1 MSKNI
6 RRVSNDR
13 WPGVYCYDSDQRSFK
28 GKPDVCYYITFKV
41 DGKKI
46 TEKIGWK
53 SEGYGPE
60 VAAET
65 RAARV
70 KDGRHGKQ
78 VKTAKEIRIEK
89 NATNKTIE
97 ELKAAYFESE
107 KGQKLKGRR
116 TDLNRYEKHL
126 EKLFAKKRVDTLTI
140 LDVER
145 LKREMK
151 GHAVATVAN
160 SLELLRRIINHGVKK
175 KLCHAPS
182 FTIELPKKDNQVTEY
197 LTPEE
202 AERLMKVI
210 DNWPSKDAPR
220 MLKVAWLTGMR
231 RGEIFKL
238 EDRDCDFEKK
248 IITLRDPKGGRDE
261 SIPMSEPV
269 KKLIEE
275 QMADR
280 NELHPGS
287 PYIFPGKNGEM
298 RTFSSAV
305 KRIKAEAQLPPKF
318 RIFHGLRHHLAVTLA
333 SSGGFTLDMI
343 GSMLTHKSSEMT
355 RRYAKFLP
363 DAKKRAAD
371 QAAEILQAHASNIP
385 EEKVVPLKR
394 AGRGRG

>member
-13 WPGVYCYDSDQRSFK
+13 WPGVYCYDSDQRRFK

-60 VAAET
+60 VAAEV

-70 KDGRHGKQ
+70 KTGRHGKQ
-78 VKTAKEIRIEK
+78 VKTSKEIRLEK
-89 NATNKTIE
+89 NSTNKTIE
-97 ELKAAYFESE
+97 ELKAAYFDSE

-126 EKLFAKKRVDTLTI
+126 EKLFSKKRVDTLTI
-140 LDVER
+140 LDIER

-151 GHAVATVAN
+151 GHAAATVAN
-160 SLELLRRIINHGVKK
+160 SLELLRRIINHGVKN
-175 KLCHAPS
+175 KLCPAPA

-202 AERLMKVI
+202 AERLMKVL
-210 DNWPSKDAPR
+210 DKWPSKDAPR
-220 MLKVAWLTGMR
+220 MLKIAWLTGMR

-238 EDRDCDFEKK
+238 EDRDCDFTQR
-248 IITLRDPKGGRDE
+248 IITLRDPKGGRE
-261 SIPMSEPV
+261 ETISMSEPV
-269 KKLIEE
+269 KQLLEE
-275 QMADR
+275 QMVDR
-280 NELHPGS
+280 DRLYPGS
-287 PYIFPGKNGEM
+287 LYIFPGKKGER
-298 RTFSSAV
+298 RTDSSAV
-305 KRIKAEAQLPPKF
+305 ERIKAEAQLPAKF

-333 SSGGFTLDMI
+333 SSGNFTLDMI
-343 GSMLTHKSSEMT
+343 GALLTHKSSEMT

-371 QAAEILQAHASNIP
+371 KAAEILQAHAEKKEVI
-385 EEKVVPLKR
+385 KVVQIK
-394 AGRGRG
+394 RGR

>member
-13 WPGVYCYDSDQRSFK
+13 WPGVYCYDSDQRKVK

-41 DGKKI
+41 DGKKF

-60 VAAET
+60 VAAEL

-70 KDGRHGKQ
+70 KTSRHGQQ
-78 VKTAKEIRIEK
+78 VKTSKEIRLEK
-89 NATNKTIE
+89 ISRNKTIE
-97 ELKAAYFESE
+97 ELKAAYFDSE
-107 KGQKLKGRR
+107 KGLKLKGRR

-126 EKLFAKKRVDTLTI
+126 GNLFATKRVDTLTE
-140 LDVER
+140 LDIRR
-145 LKREMK
+145 LKNEME
-151 GHAVATVAN
+151 GNATATVAN
-160 SLELLRRIINHGVKK
+160 ALELLRRIINHGVKN
-175 KLCHAPS
+175 KLCPS
-182 FTIELPKKDNQVTEY
+182 PAFTIELPKKDNQVTEY

-202 AERLMKVI
+202 AERLMAVLE
-210 DNWPSKDAPR
+210 NWPSKSAPI
-220 MLKVAWLTGMR
+220 MLKIAWLTGMR

-238 EDRDCDFEKK
+238 EDRDCDFRQM

-261 SIPMSEPV
+261 TIPMSEPV
-269 KKLIEE
+269 KNLIEE

-280 NELHPGS
+280 DRLYPGS
-287 PYIFPGKNGEM
+287 PYIFPGKKGGR
-298 RTFSSAV
+298 RTDSSAV
-305 KRIKAEAQLPPKF
+305 ERIKAAAQLPATF

-343 GSMLTHKSSEMT
+343 GSLLTHKSSEMT

-371 QAAEILQAHASNIP
+371 QAADILQKHAANKEIG
-385 EEKVVPLKR
+385 KVVQLK
-394 AGRGRG
+394 GSKNGN